1 MIDLIRQKIKRRIR
15 ARERQRNL
23 YKKTDKAGHGKAA
36 KRHARAIRKL
46 RKILAKKTDATNA
59 GLSTAGTKFISEFEG
74 YFGKPYNDPAGFAT
88 VGFGHLL
95 GYRPVNHLDE
105 RAIWVPGQ
113 RQPGRLTVD
122 EARELLHRDIT
133 KDYAPA
139 VRALFT
145 DGPLAGQFEQPFFDA
160 LVSFAFNLG
169 TGSVRPGTVGFETV
183 GKAIERGDRQA
194 IADALLLYDKAGGQ
208 ALPGLTR
215 RRRAER
221 RLILEGNYSTE
232 F

>member
-1 MIDLIRQKIKRRIR
+1 MIERLRDKIKRRIR
-15 ARERQRNL
+15 ARERQRKL
-23 YKKTDKAGHGKAA
+23 YEKTGKAGHGKSA

-46 RKILAKKTDATNA
+46 RKILARKTDATSA
-59 GLSTAGTKFISEFEG
+59 TLSTAGTKFIADFEG
-74 YFGKPYNDPAGFAT
+74 YFSNPYNDPAGYAT

-95 GYRPVNHLDE
+95 GYRYVNGSDHS
-105 RAIWVPGQ
+105 AIWVPGQ
-113 RQPGRLTVD
+113 RTPGRLTVE

-133 KDYAPA
+133 KDYAPT

-145 DGPLAGQFEQPFFDA
+145 DGPLTGQFDQQFFDA
-160 LVSFAFNLG
+160 LVSFAYNLG
-169 TGSVRPGTVGFETV
+169 TGAVRPGTVGFETV
-183 GKAIERGDRQA
+183 GSAIERGDRKA
-194 IADALLLYDKAGGQ
+194 IADALLLYDKAGGS

-215 RRRAER
+215 RRKAER